1 MDIIKG
7 MYFLKELLKDDVYI
21 IGENQR
27 YPLLILVED
36 QNSPYLNEKDEAFLE
51 KVLQSVG
58 VKLSEIRLN
67 NIASEELKESY
78 DTLQEIPSQR
88 VISFGVSLHK
98 LGLAIDLEKYLLITQ
113 ESISFLLA
121 DTLEEISGNQ
131 SKKKQ
136 LWQGL
141 KQLFHEHFN

>member
-21 IGENQR
+21 IGENKR

-36 QNSPYLNEKDEAFLE
+36 LNSPYLNEKDEEFLE
-51 KVLQSVG
+51 KIMQSVG

-67 NIASEELKESY
+67 NIASDELKESY
-78 DTLQEIPSQR
+78 DTLQEIPAQR
-88 VISFGVSLHK
+88 VISFGVSLKK
-98 LGLAIDLEKYLLITQ
+98 LGLDIDLQKYLIITQ
-113 ESISFLLA
+113 ENISFLMA
-121 DTLEEISGNQ
+121 DTLAEISADQ